1 MPAPDSSLIG
11 KVARKL
17 TQAPAYA
24 ATEGGRGSLLS
35 LAASSYGWK
44 SDNDELTQP
53 TGFDPEAARL
63 FEAMVEG
70 AFLVANADGDF
81 DDTEQAAFQHVV
93 VSACA
98 GRVAE
103 RQVSALL
110 ADLQDQL
117 DEDGLQKRIEMVA
130 QAITREDHAREVLRV
145 SSLLAHV
152 SGGVSSVEREV
163 LDKLAAK
170 FKLKDAAVE
179 QAIAEAAHALT
190 E

>member
-11 KVARKL
+11 KVARQL

-24 ATEGGRGSLLS
+24 EAVGARGSLLS
-35 LAASSYGWK
+35 AAASSYGWK
-44 SDNDELTQP
+44 SDDDDHTQP
-53 TGFDPEAARL
+53 TGFDPDAARL

-98 GRVAE
+98 GRVGE
-103 RQVSALL
+103 RQVCALL

-130 QAITREDHAREVLRV
+130 RTITRDDHAREVLRV

-152 SGGVSSVEREV
+152 SGGVSLVEREV
-163 LDKLAAK
+163 LDKLAAE
-170 FKLKDAAVE
+170 FKLTDAAVE
-179 QAIAEAAHALT
+179 QAIEEAAHALT

>member
-11 KVARKL
+11 KVARQL

-24 ATEGGRGSLLS
+24 ATDGARSLLS

-44 SDNDELTQP
+44 AEDDDYTQP

-63 FEAMVEG
+63 FEAVVEG

-81 DDTEQAAFQHVV
+81 DGTEQAAFQHVV
-93 VSACA
+93 VSACG

-110 ADLQDQL
+110 ADLHDQL
-117 DEDGLQKRIEMVA
+117 GEDGLQRRIEMVA
-130 QAITREDHAREVLRV
+130 RAITREDHAREVLRV

-163 LDKLAAK
+163 LDKLAAE
-170 FKLKDAAVE
+170 FKLTDAAVE
-179 QAIAEAAHALT
+179 QAIEEAAHALT